1 MENSSNQPSLECPSH
16 TSQIDFTQ
24 EDNLANIASII
35 LILGLVSSVIVFFS
49 IGLVSSPSLYGTGAQ
64 TEFNGAGIALTIGTL
79 LSSIVTYYV
88 LQVLGSISKNLKR
101 LVAKP

>member
-1 MENSSNQPSLECPSH
+1 MENSSNQPSVESPSD

-49 IGLVSSPSLYGTGAQ
+49 IGLFSRPSLYGTGTQ
-64 TEFNGAGIALTIGTL
+64 TEFNGAGVALTIGTL